1 MGKIMRVYLCG
12 QDWTESHEE
21 MYMDLP
27 ATPWELVDALEK
39 LNLVCEGDLYIQAE
53 EYYDFDYVQGFIPES
68 TSLSRLNEL
77 CAVLDGMDEQ
87 DRIGFRGL
95 LKSSAF
101 FDRFN
106 LGFERLMDLATAKD
120 CYHIAA
126 DVGSDEQLG
135 HFLCQNGFIEGTEE
149 LPKKVYE
156 LLDFQKIGKDFRM
169 AERGAYADGCYVAP
183 DGDIPHREIPYGISP
198 PEYIVM
204 LDVVNKVD
212 GSKRWPLALPSVPAE
227 MDSALKRAG
236 AESWSKVDCLCVD
249 CQVPQLIEAI
259 TQVNNVAIANRFAE
273 MLDRLPVEAVSKLKA
288 ILEVTNCEDLT
299 TASLIAQDLDSY
311 MLSEDIRNPE
321 DMGRWTLDFMLSD
334 EERNLILKH
343 INLYAYGK
351 ELLEQTPSAAM
362 SPYGLVDRTDGQS
375 ILAQVQ
381 QQAGPQMTMQ

>member
-12 QDWTESHEE
+12 QDWTESNEE
-21 MYMDLP
+21 MYLDLP
-27 ATPWELVDALEK
+27 ATPWELVDTLEK
-39 LNLVCEGDLYIQAE
+39 LNLVCEGDLYMQAE
-53 EYYDFDYVQGFIPES
+53 EYYDFDFIQGFIPES

-95 LKSSAF
+95 LQSRAF

-106 LGFERLMDLATAKD
+106 LGFDQLMDLALAKD
-120 CYHIAA
+120 CYHIAE
-126 DVGSDEQLG
+126 DVSSDEQLG
-135 HFLCQNGFIEGTEE
+135 RFLCQNGFIEGAEDLLE
-149 LPKKVYE
+149 KVYE
-156 LLDFQKIGKDFRM
+156 LLDFQKIGKDFRI
-169 AERGAYADGCYVAP
+169 AEHGAYADGCYVAP
-183 DGDIPHREIPYGISP
+183 DGDIPHREISYGISP

-204 LDVVNKVD
+204 MDVVNKAD
-212 GSKRWPLALPSVPAE
+212 MSRHAFLALPAIPEE
-227 MDSALKRAG
+227 MDRALQSTG
-236 AESWSKVDCLCVD
+236 TESWDEAVCFCTD
-249 CQVPQLIEAI
+249 CQVPQLKEAF
-259 TQVNNVAIANRFAE
+259 TQINNIAIANRFAE

-334 EERNLILKH
+334 EDRNLILKH

>member
-1 MGKIMRVYLCG
+1 MRVYLCG

-21 MYMDLP
+21 LYMDLP

-53 EYYDFDYVQGFIPES
+53 EYYDFDFIQGFIPES

-77 CAVLDGMDEQ
+77 CAVLDSMDEQ

-95 LKSSAF
+95 LQSSAF

-106 LGFERLMDLATAKD
+106 LGFDRLMDLALAKD

-126 DVGSDEQLG
+126 DVSSDEPLG
-135 HFLCQNGFIEGTEE
+135 RFLCQNGFVEGADE
-149 LPKKVYE
+149 LPEKMFK

-169 AERGAYADGCYVAP
+169 AEHGSFADGCYVAP

-204 LDVVNKVD
+204 LDVVNKED
-212 GSKRWPLALPSVPAE
+212 ASKRWPLALPSVPAE
-227 MDSALKRAG
+227 MDILKRAG
-236 AESWSKVDCLCVD
+236 ADSWREVNCLCVD
-249 CQVPQLIEAI
+249 CQVPQLMEAI
-259 TQVNNVAIANRFAE
+259 TQVNNVAIATRLAE
-273 MLDRLPVEAVSKLKA
+273 MLDRLPVEEVSKLKA
-288 ILEVTNCEDLT
+288 VLEVTGCEDLT

-311 MLSEDIRNPE
+311 RLTENIRNPE
-321 DMGRWTLDFMLSD
+321 DMGRYRLTYLLSD
-334 EERNLILKH
+334 EDRDLILKH

-351 ELLEQTPSAAM
+351 EIMEQTPEAAM
-362 SPYGLVDRTDGQS
+362 SPYGLVERTDGQP
-375 ILAQVQ
+375 ILSSAQQ
-381 QQAGPQMTMQ
+381 TSPQMTMQ

>member
-1 MGKIMRVYLCG
+1 MAKIMRVYLCG

-53 EYYDFDYVQGFIPES
+53 EYYDFDYIQGFIPES

-106 LGFERLMDLATAKD
+106 LGFDRLMDLALARD

-126 DVGSDEQLG
+126 DVSSDEPLG
-135 HFLCQNGFIEGTEE
+135 RFLCQNGFVEGADE
-149 LPKKVYE
+149 LPEKMFK

-169 AERGAYADGCYVAP
+169 AEHGAFADGCYVAP

-204 LDVVNKVD
+204 LDVVNKED
-212 GSKRWPLALPSVPAE
+212 ASKRWPLALPSVPAE
-227 MDSALKRAG
+227 MDSVLKRAG
-236 AESWSKVDCLCVD
+236 ADSWSEVNCLCVD
-249 CQVPQLIEAI
+249 CQVPQLMEAI

-273 MLDRLPVEAVSKLKA
+273 MLDRLPVEEVSKLKA

-299 TASLIAQDLDSY
+299 SASLIAQDLDSY
-311 MLSEDIRNPE
+311 RLTENIRNQE
-321 DMGRWTLDFMLSD
+321 DMGRCRLTYLLPD
-334 EERNLILKH
+334 EDRDLILKH

-351 ELLEQTPSAAM
+351 EIMEQTPEAAM
-362 SPYGLVDRTDGQS
+362 SPYGHVERTDGQP
-375 ILAQVQ
+375 ILSQTQ
-381 QQAGPQMTMQ
+381 QQACPQMTMQ

>member
-21 MYMDLP
+21 TYMDLP

-53 EYYDFDYVQGFIPES
+53 EYYDFDYVQGFIPEN
-68 TSLSRLNEL
+68 TRLSQLNEL

-95 LKSSAF
+95 LQSSAF

-106 LGFERLMDLATAKD
+106 LGFDRLMDLALAKD

-126 DVGSDEQLG
+126 EVENDEQLG
-135 HFLCQNGFIEGTEE
+135 RFLCQNGFVEGTNE
-149 LPKKVYE
+149 LPEKVFE
-156 LLDFQKIGKDFRM
+156 LLNFQKIGKDFRM

-204 LDVVNKVD
+204 LDVVNKAD
-212 GSKRWPLALPSVPAE
+212 ATKRWLLALPSVPNE
-227 MDSALKRAG
+227 MDSVLKRAG
-236 AESWSKVDCLCVD
+236 AESWSEVDCLCVD
-249 CQVPQLIEAI
+249 CQVPQLMEVI
-259 TQVNNVAIANRFAE
+259 TRMNNVAIANRFAE
-273 MLDRLPVEAVSKLKA
+273 MLDRLPVEDVSKLKA
-288 ILEVTNCEDLT
+288 ILEVTGCEDLT
-299 TASLIAQDLDSY
+299 SASLIAQELDSY

-321 DMGRWTLDFMLSD
+321 DMGRYRLSYLLSD
-334 EERNLILKH
+334 EDRDLILKH

-351 ELLEQTPSAAM
+351 ENLEHTPEASM
-362 SPYGLVDRTDGQS
+362 SPYGLVERTDGQP
-375 ILAQVQ
+375 ILASA